1 MAARSAGRSR
11 GIFKGFRRR
20 LAPDAARSAKRA
32 SLYSSRSQLSLPIIA
47 AKRPFVKKNRHFP
60 GLGFRKTWRS
70 SFLAAAPAAAPLVQ
84 KGWFALRF
92 AGGACLRLSKTPEVD
107 KGPQPLMFHPALTT
121 SASERRKTQRFS
133 YLAGFAARERMRE
146 AKPVKA
152 RKSGA
157 PPLFRHSDAAT
168 PLLLLPEGR
177 SRVPRDK
184 AVRSL
189 P

>member
-60 GLGFRKTWRS
+60 GLAFRKTWRS
-70 SFLAAAPAAAPLVQ
+70 SFLEAALPPRLPPKRVV
-84 KGWFALRF
+84 LPSLCRRRR
-92 AGGACLRLSKTPEVD
+92 LRLSKNPGVD

-121 SASERRKTQRFS
+121 SASERRKTRRFS

-157 PPLFRHSDAAT
+157 PPLFRHSEAAV
-168 PLLLLPEGR
+168 PLFLLPEGR